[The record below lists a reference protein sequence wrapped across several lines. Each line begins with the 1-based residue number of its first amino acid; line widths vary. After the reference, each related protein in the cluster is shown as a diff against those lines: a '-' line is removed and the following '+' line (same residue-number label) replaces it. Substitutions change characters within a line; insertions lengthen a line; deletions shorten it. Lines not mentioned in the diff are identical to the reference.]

1 MGTNSS
7 LAHLWKNGVVLGR
20 ASLSAVQWVIFENIL
35 HRVTKQDMNHYGHEG
50 SMINEIKKVLDQPAL
65 CDS

>member
-35 HRVTKQDMNHYGHEG
+35 HRVTKQDMNHYGHKR
-50 SMINEIKKVLDQPAL
+50 SMIKETKKVLHLPVL
-65 CDS
+65 LDS